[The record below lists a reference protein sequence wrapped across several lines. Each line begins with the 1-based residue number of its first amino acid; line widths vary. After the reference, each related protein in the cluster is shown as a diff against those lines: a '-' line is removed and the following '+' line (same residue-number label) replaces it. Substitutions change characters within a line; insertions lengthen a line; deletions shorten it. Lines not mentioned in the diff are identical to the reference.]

1 MDRRPV
7 VTVLPPREQFAPGRA
22 GAISLLVHRLA
33 GPDDVVVGGKV
44 DGPFGDVTFAP
55 AIPSFW
61 DGGRYVAAV
70 ARTIRPLRP
79 AMIEVH
85 NRPDVALA
93 LARRFASLPMML
105 VLHNDPQ
112 AMRQAGTPGQR
123 AAILRRM
130 RVVTV
135 SGWLRDRF
143 LDGVP
148 APRQPVEVA
157 PNCIDLAAL
166 PPPLST
172 PDRERTI
179 MFAGRVVADKGADAF
194 VAACAALLP
203 GLPGWRAE
211 MIGAD
216 RFGPDSPETPFLAD
230 LRPRAR
236 AAGVEMAGYQPHD
249 RVLAA
254 MARAAI
260 VVVPSRWPEPFG
272 LTALEAMACGAALVA
287 SPRGGLAEVVGDAA
301 LLADPDP
308 VAGLTE
314 AIGRL
319 AGAEAL
325 RADLSH
331 RGLARARGF
340 ARPAAR
346 ARLEDLRRTCIEVG
360 PGPGA

>member
-7 VTVLPPREQFAPGRA
+7 VTILPSREQFAPGRA

-33 GPDDVVVGGKV
+33 GADDVVVGAQV
-44 DGPFGDVTFAP
+44 DAPFGDVAFCP
-55 AIPSFW
+55 AVPSFW

-70 ARTIRPLRP
+70 ARTIRTLRP

-93 LARRFASLPMML
+93 LARRFARLPMML
-105 VLHNDPQ
+105 ILHNDPQ
-112 AMRQAGTPGQR
+112 AMRRAGTPGQR
-123 AAILRRM
+123 VAILRRM
-130 RVVTV
+130 RVATV

-143 LDGVP
+143 LEGVP
-148 APRQPVEVA
+148 APRHPVEVA

-166 PPPLST
+166 PPPLPT
-172 PDRERTI
+172 LDRERTI
-179 MFAGRVVADKGADAF
+179 LFAGRVVADKGADAF

-216 RFGPDSPETPFLAD
+216 RFGPDSPETPFLAE

-236 AAGVEMAGYQPHD
+236 AAGVEMAGYQSHD

-260 VVVPSRWPEPFG
+260 VVVPSRWQEPFG
-272 LTALEAMACGAALVA
+272 MAALEAMACGAALVA
-287 SPRGGLAEVVGDAA
+287 SPHGGLAEVVGDAA

-308 VAGLTE
+308 VAGLAE

-319 AGAEAL
+319 AGSEAL
-325 RADLSH
+325 RAELSG
-331 RGLARARGF
+331 RGVARARGF
-340 ARPAAR
+340 TRPAAR
-346 ARLEDLRRTCIEVG
+346 ARLEDLRRACIAG
-360 PGPGA
+360 GSPPRA